1 MGFAALWIEAFH
13 VSFPMLY
20 NYDRLARLETVVKHF
35 GFCGVDIFLFL
46 SGMGLVYA
54 IQKASLS
61 AFYVRRIQRVI
72 VPFVLMGILQALLD
86 DWSLLFFIQ
95 NIFCYSFLFKNIFSF
110 LWFVPMII
118 LLYTVFPLYYKIF
131 IKSTNKIVF
140 TIAVL
145 ALWLI
150 ISLCF
155 KDTARTDIWF
165 FTNRIP
171 IFAVGIL
178 TGWISQQ
185 KDIVADRLTWIT
197 LAILFGLGVLLAYLT
212 NYRDYYVLVPV
223 SNCCVPTFL
232 LAISICFLLSKMLD
246 MLLKT
251 KGLRRICEMVL
262 GILNFYGTI
271 SLELYCI
278 QEYLV
283 SEFLYPLLKA
293 YLAGVLYNIPLNLA
307 ILLILTGIAWVIH
320 YESQWIWKH
329 ITLHA

>member
-1 MGFAALWIEAFH
+1 MSAYEREIEA
-13 VSFPMLY
+13 
-20 NYDRLARLETVVKHF
+20 D
-35 GFCGVDIFLFL
+35 C
-46 SGMGLVYA
+46 
-54 IQKASLS
+54 
-61 AFYVRRIQRVI
+61 
-72 VPFVLMGILQALLD
+72 
-86 DWSLLFFIQ
+86 
-95 NIFCYSFLFKNIFSF
+95 
-110 LWFVPMII
+110 
-118 LLYTVFPLYYKIF
+118 
-131 IKSTNKIVF
+131 
-140 TIAVL
+140 
-145 ALWLI
+145 
-150 ISLCF
+150 
-155 KDTARTDIWF
+155 
-165 FTNRIP
+165 
-171 IFAVGIL
+171 
-178 TGWISQQ
+178 
-185 KDIVADRLTWIT
+185 LTWIT